1 MAVLLQD
8 LRYGARL
15 LLRSPAMTAVVALS
29 LALGIGANTTIFTLV
44 NAVLLNPLPVREASR
59 LARIVTTEVR
69 DGVVTPLGAISRL
82 NALDVRDKNVVF
94 DGVAAAGFT
103 AVALSSGGEPEQ
115 VFAQIAS
122 GNFFDVLGPPM
133 AAGRTFVADEDNQP
147 GASPVAVLTYGLWQ
161 RRFGGREDLIGQPI
175 TLNGRPF
182 TVIGV
187 TGEGFRGTATLGGPE
202 LWVPFSMYREALSGP
217 ALEFFTSR
225 RALIFEAVGRLKP
238 GVSLEQAQANV
249 DAIGKGLEEAFP
261 TDFRGRSL
269 AVRPITD
276 GNFPPQFQQQLVL
289 AGSVLM
295 GVVGLVLL
303 IACANVANLL
313 LARATARRQEIAVR
327 LAVGA
332 GRARLVRQLLTESVL
347 LAALGGIGGIAV
359 AYWARDLIWAS
370 RPVFIQPGTVDLQFD
385 GRVLAF
391 TAGVSLLTGLIFGL
405 APALQGSRADLITEL
420 KDRTSAPSGHR
431 WYGARNLLVMA
442 QVALSFVALAS
453 AGMFLRS
460 LANARG
466 IDPGFDGSR
475 LAVLGINP
483 GTQGFDEARTRELYR
498 RVTERISGVA
508 GVEAV
513 TLATSVP
520 LFGGGFG
527 RTVFRDGQD
536 PKDPRNGRMTQ
547 MSQVAG
553 GYFEAIGIPVV
564 KGRGITSADRA
575 GSTPVAVINEAMAKQ
590 IWPNEDPVG
599 RTLRIFGN
607 DTPWQ
612 IVGVAKTVKYNFIG
626 EDATAYFYL
635 PIEQLH
641 DSQVTVHVRAS
652 GDPSPVLGTVRREL
666 QQLEPDLPLLNVST
680 YAAVFGQA
688 LWAPR
693 MAAWLLGI
701 FAGLALLLAA
711 IGLYGVL
718 AYSVSQRTREL
729 GIRLALGARE
739 GDVQRMVVRQGVM
752 LALCGLVPGL
762 LASWALSRVITRLL
776 YDVAAGDTVTFA
788 SVPVLLL
795 VVAVI
800 ATIVPAW
807 RASRVDPAVA
817 LRV

>member
-1 MAVLLQD
+1 MLLQD

-15 LLRSPAMTAVVALS
+15 LLRSPAMTAVVVLS

-44 NAVLLNPLPVREASR
+44 NAVLLNPLPVRDASR
-59 LARIVTTEVR
+59 LVRVDTTEVR

-94 DGVAAAGFT
+94 DGVAAAGFA
-103 AVALSSGGEPEQ
+103 AVALSSGGGEPEQ

-133 AAGRTFVADEDNQP
+133 AAGRTFLPDEDSQL
-147 GASPVAVLTYGLWQ
+147 GASPVTVLTYGLWQ
-161 RRFGGREDLIGQPI
+161 RRFGGRQDLIGQPI
-175 TLNGRPF
+175 TINGRPF
-182 TVIGV
+182 TVVGV
-187 TGEGFRGTATLGGPE
+187 TGESFRGTATLGGPE
-202 LWVPFSMYREALSGP
+202 LWVPFSMYRETLTGP

-225 RALIFEAVGRLKP
+225 RALIFEAVARLKP
-238 GVSLEQAQANV
+238 GVSVEQAQANV
-249 DAIGKGLEEAFP
+249 NAIGKGLEEAFP

-269 AVRPITD
+269 AVRPVTE
-276 GNFPPQFQQQLVL
+276 GTFPPQFQKQLVL

-359 AYWARDLIWAS
+359 AYWARNLIWAS
-370 RPVFIQPGTVDLQFD
+370 RPVFVQPGAVDLQFD

-391 TAGVSLLTGLIFGL
+391 TAGVSLLTGLVFGL

-498 RVTERISGVA
+498 RVTERLSGVA

-513 TLATSVP
+513 TLSTTVP

-547 MSQVAG
+547 VGQVAG
-553 GYFEAIGIPVV
+553 GYFEAIGIPLV
-564 KGRGITSADRA
+564 KGRGFTATDRA
-575 GSTPVAVINEAMAKQ
+575 GSTPVAVINEAMARQ

-612 IVGVAKTVKYNFIG
+612 IVGVAKTIKYNFIG
-626 EDATAYFYL
+626 EDATAFLYL
-635 PIEQLH
+635 PLEQLH
-641 DSQVTVHVRAS
+641 ESQVVVHVRAS

-666 QQLEPDLPLLNVST
+666 QQLEPGLPLLNVSV
-680 YAAVFGQA
+680 YASVFGQA

-693 MAAWLLGI
+693 MAAWLLAI
-701 FAGLALLLAA
+701 FAGLALVLAA

-739 GDVQRMVVRQGVM
+739 GDVRRMVVRQGVL
-752 LALCGLVPGL
+752 LAVCGLVPGL
-762 LASWALSRVITRLL
+762 LAAWALSRVITGLL
-776 YDVAAGDTVTFA
+776 YDVAAGDVVTFA
-788 SVPVLLL
+788 SVPLLL
-795 VVAVI
+795 LAVAVI

>member
-1 MAVLLQD
+1 MALLLQD

-15 LLRSPAMTAVVALS
+15 LMRSPAMTAVVILS
-29 LALGIGANTTIFTLV
+29 LSLGIGANTTIFTLV
-44 NAVLLNPLPVREASR
+44 NAVLLNPLPARDASR
-59 LARIVTTEVR
+59 LVRVVTTERR
-69 DGVVTPLGAISRL
+69 DGVVTPLGAISRP
-82 NALDVRDKNVVF
+82 NFLDVREKNAVF
-94 DGVAAAGFT
+94 EGVAGAGFT
-103 AVALSSGGEPEQ
+103 AVALNSGGEPEQ

-133 AAGRTFVADEDNQP
+133 AAGRTFVPDEDTTP
-147 GASPVAVLTYGLWQ
+147 GGSPVVVLTYGLWQ
-161 RRFGGREDLIGQPI
+161 RRFGGSEDLIGQPI
-175 TLNGRPF
+175 VVNGRPF

-202 LWVPFSMYREALSGP
+202 LWVPMSMYREVLSGQ
-217 ALEFFTSR
+217 ALDFYTSR
-225 RALIFEAVGRLKP
+225 RALMYEAVARLKP
-238 GVSLEQAQANV
+238 GISVEQAQANAA
-249 DAIGKGLEEAFP
+249 AIGQGLEEAFP
-261 TDFRGRSL
+261 TEFRGRSL
-269 AVRPITD
+269 AVRPITE
-276 GNFPPQFQQQLVL
+276 GTFPPQFQQQLVL

-295 GVVGLVLL
+295 TIVGLVLL

-313 LARATARRQEIAVR
+313 LARAAARRQEIAVR

-332 GRARLVRQLLTESVL
+332 DRARLVRQLLTESVL
-347 LAALGGIGGIAV
+347 LAALGGLGGIAV
-359 AYWARDLIWAS
+359 AYWARSLIWAS

-391 TAGVSLLTGLIFGL
+391 TVGVSLLTGLIFGL
-405 APALQGSRADLITEL
+405 APALQSSRADLVTEL
-420 KDRTSAPSGHR
+420 KDRTSVPTGYR

-442 QVALSFVALAS
+442 QVALSFIALAS

-498 RVTERISGVA
+498 RVSERLRGVA

-513 TLATSVP
+513 TLSTGVP
-520 LFGGGFG
+520 LFGGGLG

-536 PKDPRNGRMTQ
+536 TKDPRNGRMTQ
-547 MSQVAG
+547 VDQVAG
-553 GYFEAIGIPVV
+553 GYFDTLGIRMV
-564 KGRGITSADRA
+564 KGRGFTEADRA
-575 GSTPVAVINEAMAKQ
+575 GSTPVAIINEAMARQ
-590 IWPNEDPVG
+590 TWPDEDPIG
-599 RTLRIFGN
+599 RTLKIFGN
-607 DTPWQ
+607 DTAWE
-612 IVGVAKTVKYNFIG
+612 IVGVAKTIKYNFIG
-626 EDATAYFYL
+626 EEATPHFYL
-635 PIEQLH
+635 PLEQNH
-641 DSQVTVHVRAS
+641 SSQAVVLVRSS
-652 GDPSPVLGTVRREL
+652 GDPAPVLGTVRREL
-666 QQLEPDLPLLNVST
+666 QQLEPGLPLLNVST
-680 YAAVFGQA
+680 YSAVLGQS

-693 MAAWLLGI
+693 MAAWLLAI

-739 GDVQRMVVRQGVM
+739 GDVRRMVVRQGVV

-762 LASWALSRVITRLL
+762 LASWALSQVVTRLL
-776 YDVAAGDTVTFA
+776 YDVAPGDVVTFA
-788 SVPVLLL
+788 SVPLLL
-795 VVAVI
+795 LAVAVVA
-800 ATIVPAW
+800 TILPAW
-807 RASRVDPAVA
+807 RASRVDPAEA

>member
-1 MAVLLQD
+1 MATLLQD

-15 LLRSPAMTAVVALS
+15 LLRSPAMTAVVVLS

-44 NAVLLNPLPVREASR
+44 NAVLLNPLPVREPSR

-133 AAGRTFVADEDNQP
+133 AAGRTFVPDEDNQP

-238 GVSLEQAQANV
+238 GVSIQQAQANV

-332 GRARLVRQLLTESVL
+332 GRGRLMRQLLTESVL
-347 LAALGGIGGIAV
+347 LSALGGIGGIAV
-359 AYWARDLIWAS
+359 AYWARDLIWSS

-385 GRVLAF
+385 TRVLAF
-391 TAGVSLLTGLIFGL
+391 TAGVSVLTGLIFGL

-475 LAVLGINP
+475 LAVLSINP

-498 RVTERISGVA
+498 RVTERLSGVA

-513 TLATSVP
+513 TLSTTVP

-547 MSQVAG
+547 MSLVAG

-564 KGRGITSADRA
+564 KGRGITAADRA

-599 RTLRIFGN
+599 RTLRLFGN

-612 IVGVAKTVKYNFIG
+612 IVGVAKTIKYNFIG

-641 DSQVTVHVRAS
+641 DPQVTVHVRAS

-666 QQLEPDLPLLNVST
+666 QQLEPGLPLLNVST
-680 YAAVFGQA
+680 YSAVFGQA

-739 GDVQRMVVRQGVM
+739 GDVQRMVVRQGVV

-762 LASWALSRVITRLL
+762 LASWALSQVITRLL
-776 YDVAAGDTVTFA
+776 YNVAAGDTVTFA

-795 VVAVI
+795 VVAVV